1 MNKYTLKFLTVLFLI
16 SFVYVKAQ
24 DITFVPQD
32 TLLVD
37 TLGAEIIFNIQV
49 TNISMQDQTFYLVR
63 TINDL
68 PPDWQSALCF
78 DFCWA
83 PFLDSIATTPD
94 FQSTPLTP
102 GEMREISVHVFP
114 LNSSGTAHIQI
125 KGGTFRSP
133 DITYY
138 ANLYAVVNPTSVRE
152 EATPVNNFSLSQ
164 NYPNPFN
171 PSTKIRYTIP
181 ALSPRERVIL
191 QVFDML
197 GREVTTLVNE
207 EQRRGTYEVE
217 FSTRNLP
224 ASGIFFYRLQIG
236 YQIQTR
242 KMILEK

>member
-1 MNKYTLKFLTVLFLI
+1 MNKYILKFLTVLFLF

-24 DITFVPQD
+24 DITFIPQD

-37 TLGAEIIFNIQV
+37 TLGAEMIFNIQV

-114 LNSSGTAHIQI
+114 LNNPGTAHVQI
-125 KGGTFRSP
+125 RGGTFRNP
-133 DITYY
+133 DVTYY
-138 ANLYAVVNPTSVRE
+138 ANLYAVVNPTSVE
-152 EATPVNNFSLSQ
+152 DENESANNFSLSQ

-171 PSTKIRYTIP
+171 PSTKIKYTVGAQCIVP
-181 ALSPRERVIL
+181 VQLK
-191 QVFDML
+191 VFDML
-197 GREVTTLVNE
+197 GREVATLVNE
-207 EQRRGTYEVE
+207 EKEPGNYEVE
-217 FSTRNLP
+217 FDGKNLSSGMYFFRLA
-224 ASGIFFYRLQIG
+224 ASNFT
-236 YQIQTR
+236 QTR